1 MNDEKPRTNIMNV
14 HIYVVCIYVLF
25 HILNL
30 NPLHLL
36 HAYLLLLLQ
45 CNMRGEVVGCD
56 VMSWLHVSHLSF
68 HLIVMLSIHNVHNTF
83 IIVYSL
89 SYFSL
94 VSAVISSNKK
104 NLMRDDEAQ

>member
-1 MNDEKPRTNIMNV
+1 M
-14 HIYVVCIYVLF
+14 
-25 HILNL
+25 
-30 NPLHLL
+30 
-36 HAYLLLLLQ
+36 
-45 CNMRGEVVGCD
+45 GCD
-56 VMSWLHVSHLSF
+56 AMAWLHVSHLSF

-83 IIVYSL
+83 IIVYSF